1 MKNEDRLFELFKI
14 YIPVMYEY
22 NRAFDMYRAVN
33 LRDVR
38 IDALDAAE
46 IALEYFNNKIEEQ
59 GKEHGR
65 SDNRS
70 D

>member
-22 NRAFDMYRAVN
+22 NRFECKNSQVS
-33 LRDVR
+33 LREVR

-65 SDNRS
+65 TSNRS